1 MIWFNGHLC
10 CGHILHGLVGR
21 FIAGITGVV
30 GFSPS
35 QVGFREKN
43 GRENLKQQ
51 FWVMEINFPNPKT
64 RLTKNGGFFLQKR
77 HLQGYPTKTISYY
90 FKVRFPH
97 DSENTT
103 NPSEFFWRE
112 LNGPESGETGDSC
125 AWQLSKVGIVD
136 LREDQYFW
144 RSKR

>member
-1 MIWFNGHLC
+1 
-10 CGHILHGLVGR
+10 VGR

-35 QVGFREKN
+35 QVGFREKKRA
-43 GRENLKQQ
+43 GNLKQQ
-51 FWVMEINFPNPKT
+51 FWVMETNFPNKQKMANKK
-64 RLTKNGGFFLQKR
+64 RWIFLQKR
-77 HLQGYPTKTISYY
+77 HLQGYPTKTIST

-125 AWQLSKVGIVD
+125 A
-136 LREDQYFW
+136 
-144 RSKR
+144 